1 VVSSAAPSRSE
12 ARQAGA
18 ELLAEQL
25 YTAHRTRLLSIARH
39 NSAGFDD
46 AEEAV
51 QDAFV
56 FFIDHFDPDSDA
68 PPLAW
73 LTLTLKR
80 RCWALYRIQQQ
91 SWEQR
96 SGRDC
101 DRCSDADLLGGSN
114 RGPDDL
120 LDRGEE
126 IAAVRAHLAEL
137 KSDERRALS
146 LLAFGYSYREI
157 CEQTGWSYTKVNRCL
172 AEGRA
177 TLRELEARDRTA
189 GHLLD
194 V

>member
-1 VVSSAAPSRSE
+1 MSSAAPSRSE

-25 YTAHRTRLLSIARH
+25 YTAHRTQLLSIARH

-80 RCWALYRIQQQ
+80 RCWALYRLRRRV
-91 SWEQR
+91 WEQ
-96 SGRDC
+96 GTDRDA
-101 DRCSDADLLGGSN
+101 DRCSGEEVLAGS
-114 RGPDDL
+114 RSRPDDPL
-120 LDRGEE
+120 ELAGE
-126 IAAVRAHLAEL
+126 IAAIRNQLAEL
-137 KSDERRALS
+137 KRDERRALS